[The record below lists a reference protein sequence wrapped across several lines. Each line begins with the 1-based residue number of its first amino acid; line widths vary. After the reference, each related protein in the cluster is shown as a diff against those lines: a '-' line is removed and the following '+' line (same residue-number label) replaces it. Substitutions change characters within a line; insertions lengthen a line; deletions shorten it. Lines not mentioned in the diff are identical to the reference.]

1 MQIVKCIILFLF
13 YIYILLTNIHR
24 CLDCFFIWVVL
35 GLLDATYAQHAP
47 LSRAG
52 QRAKPVIN
60 TASRRTT
67 DTAKIFGILY
77 PTPKRPK
84 NDHFDVPGH
93 LEP

>member
-1 MQIVKCIILFLF
+1 MQIVKFIILFVF
-13 YIYILLTNIHR
+13 VFFILLTDIYR
-24 CLDCFFIWVVL
+24 CRNLFVIGVVL

-47 LSRAG
+47 LSRPG

>member
-1 MQIVKCIILFLF
+1 M
-13 YIYILLTNIHR
+13 LTNIHR

-35 GLLDATYAQHAP
+35 GLLDANNAQHAP
-47 LSRAG
+47 LSRPG

>member
-1 MQIVKCIILFLF
+1 MQIVKNSLF
-13 YIYILLTNIHR
+13 YFYFDILLTDIYR
-24 CLDCFFIWVVL
+24 CRNFFHIVRVG
-35 GLLDATYAQHAP
+35 GLLDANNAQHAP
-47 LSRAG
+47 LSRPG